1 VIDTHAH
8 VHDAKFDADRSE
20 TIARARAVGVEQIVL
35 VGCDLADTERAI
47 QCAREFSLH
56 ASIGIHPHEA
66 AQAPEDIVE
75 RFDALY
81 DSKHV
86 VAIGEIGL
94 DYFYTHSPPD
104 VQQRIL
110 REQLAYASTHRLPTI
125 FHQRDAFEDFIGIL
139 REAYDPTYG
148 GVVHCFTGDSVQASQ
163 LVDEFGLRLG
173 IGGVLTFKNDYAM
186 PSEKSA
192 SMRSCSKP
200 TAPILPRC
208 RYAVSATSR
217 RISLTPLVDS
227 LPNLRSASMRRS
239 RVPTRPHAR
248 SFRHSFRPR
257 KGAPAPTHRKSGCA
271 IS

>member
-173 IGGVLTFKNDYAM
+173 IGGVLTFKNAQPLRDAVRKVGIDALVLETDCPYLAPM
-186 PSEKSA
+186 PLRGERNEPA
-192 SMRSCSKP
+192 YIAH
-200 TAPILPRC
+200 TARRLATELALGLDETLARTDATARALFPAL
-208 RYAVSATSR
+208 VSTS
-217 RISLTPLVDS
+217 
-227 LPNLRSASMRRS
+227 
-239 RVPTRPHAR
+239 
-248 SFRHSFRPR
+248 
-257 KGAPAPTHRKSGCA
+257 
-271 IS
+271 